1 MPNPTGR
8 SAGEGKEEMGPEV
21 GSPTDPV
28 YDRGGLPFLP
38 FQNHWCFPRTHKS
51 LHYPRHRP
59 LPQTI
64 HVACPSPKEWS
75 VISMVKLNPFHLNM
89 HQQGPIRT
97 GASFI
102 TFELALAC
110 ARRPRFVFESWGKDD
125 GSRDVIGKA
134 NEHLSPHQT
143 V

>member
-1 MPNPTGR
+1 MANPTGG
-8 SAGEGKEEMGPEV
+8 SAGEEDKERKNGDQESIHQIIAFMTEV
-21 GSPTDPV
+21 AF
-28 YDRGGLPFLP
+28 PFL
-38 FQNHWCFPRTHKS
+38 FS
-51 LHYPRHRP
+51 P
-59 LPQTI
+59 LPNPCHFNKSVTPLVVVVRC
-64 HVACPSPKEWS
+64 HKPKEWS